1 MIAAFGQVLDISE
14 GSVHFPKVPADQ
26 PYIRVVA
33 EREIYGNTQVKRAG
47 VLIDGPVRR
56 PIVEAFTQPL
66 TTEERAL
73 ALLERF
79 GMSNRIDHKPAELSI
94 GERQRVAL
102 VRTLLTQR
110 PLLLLD
116 EPLGAL
122 DALTRMRLQ
131 QWLLKA
137 WSIYRKTVLMVTHD
151 IAEAVHFGGVLV
163 LMKQGRVVQ
172 RGSFA
177 ELVRDPAEPFVEE
190 FITAQKEPLNTL
202 MEAFA

>member
-1 MIAAFGQVLDISE
+1 
-14 GSVHFPKVPADQ
+14 
-26 PYIRVVA
+26 
-33 EREIYGNTQVKRAG
+33 
-47 VLIDGPVRR
+47 
-56 PIVEAFTQPL
+56 
-66 TTEERAL
+66 
-73 ALLERF
+73 
-79 GMSNRIDHKPAELSI
+79 
-94 GERQRVAL
+94 
-102 VRTLLTQR
+102 
-110 PLLLLD
+110 LLLLD

-122 DALTRMRLQ
+122 DPMIRFRLQ
-131 QWLLKA
+131 NDLR
-137 WSIYRKTVLMVTHD
+137 SIFGQLGKTVLMVTHD